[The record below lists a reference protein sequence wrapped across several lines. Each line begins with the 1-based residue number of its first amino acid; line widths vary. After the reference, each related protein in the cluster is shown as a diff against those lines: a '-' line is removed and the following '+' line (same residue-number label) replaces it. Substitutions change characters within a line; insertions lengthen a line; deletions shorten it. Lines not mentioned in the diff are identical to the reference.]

1 MLIINEYKFI
11 NDVLN
16 KNVEYKKEYGLKYL
30 IGLLVKKEIKEK
42 KKIYNVNKL
51 KKDIVDILVKNFNFD
66 EYKIYK
72 AVNRIVDFY
81 IDSSNNYNPIRDFDY
96 ISITKK
102 DIEIVKQFKTDKE
115 KKFIF
120 TCIVVARLL
129 NSNGWINI
137 SSKDLFSMANI
148 GMTVKDKDMF
158 INKFMN
164 EGYIELPKKIT
175 NLSIRIKD
183 FESIGEEVMVVD
195 KMENIGNK
203 IIAYLNPNKKQCTNC
218 GKLIKIKSKEGRP
231 NEYWDYC
238 AKEKQ
243 LESDR
248 NYRRKV
254 REMEKCR

>member
-11 NDVLN
+11 NDFLN
-16 KNVEYKKEYGLKYL
+16 KNIEYKKEYGLKYL

-42 KKIYNVNKL
+42 KKIYNVNKF
-51 KKDIVDILVKNFNFD
+51 KKDIVDILVNNFNFD

-72 AVNRIVDFY
+72 IVNKIVDFY

-96 ISITKK
+96 IPITEK
-102 DIEIVKQFKTDKE
+102 DIEIVKQFKTDRE

-218 GKLIKIKSKEGRP
+218 GKLIKIKSDKDYSTMYCEG
-231 NEYWDYC
+231 C
-238 AKEKQ
+238 AREKQ
-243 LESDR
+243 LEWSR
-248 NYRRKV
+248 NSMKKIRETRK
-254 REMEKCR
+254 C